1 VPRLSQTRAYV
12 ALLLIAALWGTFPA
26 TSKLALVDLPPTLLT
41 ALRAI
46 IASSFLVVLLLR
58 AGPQAVRLPAPDALR
73 AFLVLGVSGVVLSMH
88 IAYWGIYTT
97 TAANAAILQAA
108 SPIMIALGARL
119 YLGERLRRTQ
129 QAGVVL
135 SMVGVLLVVTEGRLA
150 ELAPSEWRL
159 GDFLTLLG
167 LVAWTVYTVY
177 GKRLLATVPP
187 ALATTGGYVCGTL
200 VIVPLAVV
208 TLPIMPRPRLTSP
221 IVWTV
226 LVYHAVLGAIAHL
239 WWYAAVERVGPSRAA
254 IFLNVTPLVGMG
266 LAALLLDEPIGRWQ
280 VAGVALVLAGVALT
294 TRVSRATR
302 IGGGSGGSPRP
313 PRSS

>member
-1 VPRLSQTRAYV
+1 MPRLSQTRAYV

-26 TSKLALVDLPPTLLT
+26 TSKLALEHIPPTLLT
-41 ALRAI
+41 ALRAVV
-46 IASSFLVVLLLR
+46 ASGFLVALLLR
-58 AGPQAVRLPAPDALR
+58 AGPETVRPPSPETVR
-73 AFLVLGVSGVVLSMH
+73 AFFVLGVAGVVLSMH

-119 YLGERLRRTQ
+119 YLGERLRRVQ

-135 SMVGVLLVVTEGRLA
+135 SMLGVLIVVTEGNLA

-159 GDFLTLLG
+159 GDFLTLFG

-177 GKRLLATVPP
+177 GKRLIATVPP

-200 VIVPLAVV
+200 VLVPLALV
-208 TLPIMPRPRLTSP
+208 TLPLMPRPRLLAP
-221 IVWTV
+221 IAWVV

-254 IFLNVTPLVGMG
+254 VFLNVTPLVGIAF
-266 LAALLLDEPIGRWQ
+266 AALLLGEPIGPWQ
-280 VAGVALVLAGVALT
+280 ISGVMLVLGGVALT
-294 TRVSRATR
+294 SRAPRPRATR
-302 IGGGSGGSPRP
+302 PSSPR
-313 PRSS
+313 

>member
-1 VPRLSQTRAYV
+1 MPRLSQTRAYV

-26 TSKLALVDLPPTLLT
+26 TSKLALEDLPPTLLT
-41 ALRAI
+41 ALRAV
-46 IASSFLVVLLLR
+46 IASSFLVALLLR
-58 AGPQAVRLPAPDALR
+58 AGPESVRPPSSEMIRVA
-73 AFLVLGVSGVVLSMH
+73 GVVLSMH

-119 YLGERLRRTQ
+119 YLGERLRRIQ
-129 QAGVVL
+129 QAGVAL
-135 SMVGVLLVVTEGRLA
+135 SMLGVLIVVTEGNLA

-177 GKRLLATVPP
+177 GKRLIATVPP
-187 ALATTGGYVCGTL
+187 ALATTGGYLCGTL
-200 VIVPLAVV
+200 VLVPLAIV
-208 TLPIMPRPRLTSP
+208 TLPLMPRPRLLSP
-221 IVWTV
+221 VAWLV

-254 IFLNVTPLVGMG
+254 VFLNVTPLVGMA
-266 LAALLLDEPIGRWQ
+266 LAAVLLSEPIGRWQ
-280 VAGVALVLAGVALT
+280 IYGVLLVLAGVALT
-294 TRVSRATR
+294 TRVARAPR
-302 IGGGSGGSPRP
+302 SGG
-313 PRSS
+313 

>member
-1 VPRLSQTRAYV
+1 MPRLSQTRAYV

-26 TSKLALVDLPPTLLT
+26 TSKLALEDLPPTLLT

-46 IASSFLVVLLLR
+46 IASSFLVALLLR
-58 AGPQAVRLPAPDALR
+58 AGPESVRPPSSEMIR
-73 AFLVLGVSGVVLSMH
+73 AFFVLGVAGVVLSMH

-119 YLGERLRRTQ
+119 YLGERLRRIQ
-129 QAGVVL
+129 QAGVAL
-135 SMVGVLLVVTEGRLA
+135 SMLGVLIVVTEGNLA

-177 GKRLLATVPP
+177 GKRLIATVPP
-187 ALATTGGYVCGTL
+187 ALATTGGYLCGTL
-200 VIVPLAVV
+200 VLVPLAIV
-208 TLPIMPRPRLTSP
+208 TLPLMPRPRLLSP
-221 IVWTV
+221 VAWLV

-254 IFLNVTPLVGMG
+254 VFLNVTPLVGMA
-266 LAALLLDEPIGRWQ
+266 LAAMLLSEPIGRWQ
-280 VAGVALVLAGVALT
+280 IYGVLLVLAGVALT
-294 TRVSRATR
+294 TRVWRAPR
-302 IGGGSGGSPRP
+302 SGG
-313 PRSS
+313 